1 MPKKII
7 VVSLLFIALTGFK
20 AERSLHLYRFPDLRY
35 FPSMPCAA
43 DNQVTVEGAQ
53 LGRYLF
59 YDPILSKDNNLSCG
73 SCHKQANAF
82 SDAPLSF
89 SKGGNGVLQTR
100 NTPPLFNL
108 AWYPALFWDGK
119 AKSVEE
125 QVFHPVR
132 SSTEM
137 QMDWK
142 AVAER
147 INKSA
152 FYKARFDIV
161 FPGKPIDSVLIAKA
175 IAQFER
181 TLISCRS
188 KYDSVLNGLVFFT
201 RDEVDGFEIVNDMTR
216 GDCLHCHTTDGDALG
231 TTLGFSNNGLDS
243 ARTFT
248 GYTDRGRGQVTGVVQ
263 DNGKFKIPS
272 LRNLRYTAPYMHDG
286 RFMTLEQVVDFYSE
300 DVREGI
306 TTDSKMEF
314 AHAGGSHLSAAD
326 KRKVIAFL
334 NTLNDDAFVT
344 DTSFSNPF
352 VVNK

>member
-1 MPKKII
+1 MSKKII
-7 VVSLLFIALTGFK
+7 VALLLLIALTGFK
-20 AERSLHLYRFPDLRY
+20 AEQSLHLYQFPDLQY
-35 FPSMPCAA
+35 FPPMPGAA
-43 DNQVTVEGAQ
+43 DNLVTVEGAQ

-59 YDPILSKDNNLSCG
+59 YDPILSKDSNLSCG

-89 SKGGNGVLQTR
+89 SKGFNGVLQTR

-108 AWYPALFWDGK
+108 AWYPMLFWDGK
-119 AKSVEE
+119 ARSIEE

-132 SSTEM
+132 SNTEM

-161 FPGKPIDSVLIAKA
+161 FPGKTIDSILIAKA

-181 TLISCRS
+181 TLISYRS
-188 KYDSVLNGLVFFT
+188 KYDSVLDGLSFFT
-201 RDEVDGFEIVNDMTR
+201 RDEVGGFEIVNDMTR

-243 ARTFT
+243 TKIFT
-248 GYTDRGRGQVTGVVQ
+248 GYKDRGRGQVTGVAE

-272 LRNLRYTAPYMHDG
+272 LRNLRFTAPYMHDG
-286 RFMTLEQVVDFYSE
+286 RFKTIEQVVNFYSE
-300 DVREGI
+300 GVREGI

-314 AHAGGSHLSAAD
+314 AHAGGSHLSAVD
-326 KRKVIAFL
+326 KRRVIAFL
-334 NTLNDDAFVT
+334 NTLNDNAFVA

-352 VVNK
+352 IMNK